1 MDLSIITTYRCN
13 SRCSMCNIWK
23 HPTHPDYEIDLNTLA
38 KLPTGFDHI
47 NITGGEPTLR
57 KDLLEICDVLHPK
70 AATLEIS
77 TNGLRGH
84 VLEKII
90 RKYPDIKIRI
100 SVEGFDATN
109 DEIRGERDGFAKK
122 VEAMKLLVA
131 AGGTDL
137 GFATTFQD
145 ENIDQVVS
153 LYQFAEGMKVE
164 FATSALHNAFQF
176 HKNDNS
182 IYDRLRVAKR
192 VEALVTDMLKSSSVK
207 TWFRAYMN
215 LGLIAKILGQDRLHP
230 CTQGTDNVF
239 IDPWADVYACNVRND
254 LLMGNLRLQ
263 SWQEVYEGEKAQQVR
278 MSVASCPQN
287 CWMVSSAK
295 TAIRNKHVARLP
307 KLAVLRWVAWNKLL
321 VTVGR
326 PIKFDRYIDYS
337 NVRNDKRVVRRKSY
351 LTEVYKKELQPSESR
366 RYAQVGEFFN
376 R

>member
-23 HPTHPDYEIDLNTLA
+23 HPTHPDYEIGLDTLA
-38 KLPTGFDHI
+38 KLPAGFDHI

-57 KDLLEICDVLHPK
+57 KDLLDICDVLHPK
-70 AATLEIS
+70 AAKLEIS

-84 VLEKII
+84 VLEKIV

-109 DEIRGERDGFAKK
+109 DEIRGEKDGFKRK
-122 VEAMKLLVA
+122 LEAMELLVA

-145 ENIDQVVS
+145 ENIDEVVS
-153 LYQFAEGMKVE
+153 LYQLAEGMKVE

-182 IYDRLRVAKR
+182 IYDRLRVARR
-192 VEALVTDMLKSSSVK
+192 VEVLVTDMLRSPSVK

-263 SWQEVYEGEKAQQVR
+263 SWQDIYDGAQAKKVRAEVAC
-278 MSVASCPQN
+278 CPQN

-295 TAIRNKHVARLP
+295 TAIRNKHIARLP

-321 VTVGR
+321 VTFGR

-337 NVRNDKRVVRRKSY
+337 NVRDDKRVVRRRSY
-351 LTEVYKKELQPSESR
+351 LTEPYKKQLQPSQSR